1 MLWLRCDDCT
11 HIFTDGYFTPEA
23 AAIIFSKTHPHQ
35 QAGYDAEAQRAV
47 SARMVEKLLPYA
59 KDGDWLDIGFGNA
72 SLLFTAQEY
81 GFGVVGIDLRSDNVA
96 ALAQFG
102 IESHCVNIAD
112 FNQTGRFSVISMADV
127 LEHMPYPNNGLKEV
141 HRLLKPGGLLFLS
154 MPNKDCMPW
163 EILDAQQANPYWGEI
178 EHYHNFGRKRLYKLL
193 EDQGFEPVRYGI
205 SERYRVC
212 MEVIARKL

>member
-1 MLWLRCDDCT
+1 
-11 HIFTDGYFTPEA
+11 
-23 AAIIFSKTHPHQ
+23 
-35 QAGYDAEAQRAV
+35 
-47 SARMVEKLLPYA
+47 MVEKLLPYA

-81 GFGVVGIDLRSDNVA
+81 GFGVVGIDLRSDNVT

-102 IESHCVNIAD
+102 IESHCVHIAD
-112 FNQTGRFSVISMADV
+112 FDQTGRFSVISMADV

-163 EILDAQQANPYWGEI
+163 EILDAQQANPYWWEI